1 MKKIP
6 VIALMVVSL
15 MFAGFA
21 EAAKPKK
28 RSRNANRVGAY
39 GTASIGNTTFNG
51 NHDQNEQDL
60 VDFLNN
66 QGLPV
71 RGVTSDTDD
80 SDIGYQLGFGFRFS
94 RYFAAELG
102 LAQYGELVSSARGE
116 LDAGQGFVPASLQF
130 TFRAGGVAITG
141 IGILPLNDKFEFYA
155 RAGGIFASS
164 EREISSRLDGRPG
177 GFSSAKGDSIEPFL
191 GVGFTWHLGQVYSI
205 RAEYQKLSDIGENA
219 RTGTEE
225 LDFASIGMVIRF

>member
-94 RYFAAELG
+94 RYFAAE
-102 LAQYGELVSSARGE
+102 
-116 LDAGQGFVPASLQF
+116 
-130 TFRAGGVAITG
+130 
-141 IGILPLNDKFEFYA
+141 
-155 RAGGIFASS
+155 
-164 EREISSRLDGRPG
+164 
-177 GFSSAKGDSIEPFL
+177 
-191 GVGFTWHLGQVYSI
+191 
-205 RAEYQKLSDIGENA
+205 
-219 RTGTEE
+219 
-225 LDFASIGMVIRF
+225 